1 MTKILFGV
9 LLVILGIVVGLVI
22 AWIVGAL
29 GLEANVVGNLVL
41 GIFLFVGGFFAGFV
55 IEWIIDEAYRKNR
68 ELRQQLDGGAATAK
82 AAAIPV
88 QVAGD
93 EAASGTL
100 AEFLRQRDERVQEL
114 RDQVSSM
121 DSQLGHLRGE
131 FDIYRQTH
139 PDDLTVI
146 KGIGSVYQWKLRD
159 AGVHTYKDL
168 ASADPSQLQRMLDIK
183 SWQRVNIESW
193 IGQARDWAE
202 KRDL

>member
-9 LLVILGIVVGLVI
+9 LLVILGIVVGLFI
-22 AWIVGAL
+22 AWIAGAL
-29 GLEANVVGNLVL
+29 GLEADVADNLLL
-41 GIFLFVGGFFAGFV
+41 GISLFVGGFFCGFV

-68 ELRQQLDGGAATAK
+68 ELRQQLDGSAATAK

-93 EAASGTL
+93 EIASGTL

-114 RDQVSSM
+114 RDQVTSM
-121 DSQLGHLRGE
+121 DSQLDRLRGE

-146 KGIGSVYQWKLRD
+146 KGIGPVYQWKLRD

-168 ASADPSQLQRMLDIK
+168 ASADPAQLRRMLDIK
-183 SWQRVNIESW
+183 SWQKVKIESW
-193 IGQARDWAE
+193 VGQARDWAE

>member
-22 AWIVGAL
+22 AWIVGVL
-29 GLEANVVGNLVL
+29 GLEANVLGNLIV
-41 GIFLFVGGFFAGFV
+41 GTFLFVGGFFAGFV

-68 ELRQQLDGGAATAK
+68 ELRQQLDGSATAAK

-93 EAASGTL
+93 ETASGTL
-100 AEFLRQRDERVQEL
+100 AEFLRQRDDRVQEL
-114 RDQVSSM
+114 REQLVSM
-121 DSQLGHLRGE
+121 DSQIDRLQGE

-146 KGIGSVYQWKLRD
+146 KGIGPVYQWKLRD

-168 ASADPSQLQRMLDIK
+168 ASADHAQLRRMLDVK